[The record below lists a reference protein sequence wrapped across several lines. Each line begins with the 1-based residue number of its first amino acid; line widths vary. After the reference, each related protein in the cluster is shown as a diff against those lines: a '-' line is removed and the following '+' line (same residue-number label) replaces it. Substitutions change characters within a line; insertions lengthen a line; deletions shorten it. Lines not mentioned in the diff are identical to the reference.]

1 MKRNEGLRHLPEPF
15 SDSEIGSETLAPARL
30 DG

>member
-1 MKRNEGLRHLPEPF
+1 MKRNEELRHLPGLF
-15 SDSEIGSETLAPARL
+15 CVSESGAETLAPARL